1 MSVKIHHNIPG
12 IPLLIRQK
20 SLKDEPVFFVKKDFQ
35 YYLTLMQETSERY
48 NCHIHA
54 YALMSDYVYILAT
67 PYTDGGVSLLMRSLN
82 NDYVSYINRT
92 YDVVGALWK
101 SEFDSSLIDCNEYLL
116 DCMRFI
122 EEEPVRS
129 NVIKKPVDYE
139 WTSFHSNAIKEN
151 NVHLKA
157 HELYLNISDDENI
170 RLQAYRNL
178 FEKPLDCDTVENI
191 TTALN
196 KELPLGTEQFV
207 EKVTQFLKK
216 EKKPA
221 SAECGDC
228 IMQF

>member
-1 MSVKIHHNIPG
+1 MSAKIHDNIPS

-35 YYLTLMQETSERY
+35 YYLALLQETSEKY

-54 YALMSDYVYILAT
+54 YALMSNYVYILAT
-67 PYTDGGVSLLMRSLN
+67 SYADGGVSLMMRALN
-82 NDYVSYINRT
+82 KDYVSYINKK

-122 EEEPVRS
+122 EEEPVRCR
-129 NVIKKPVDYE
+129 VKKQPEDYE
-139 WTSFHSNAIKEN
+139 WTSFNLNAIKVEN
-151 NVHLKA
+151 SHLKA
-157 HELYLNISDDENI
+157 HEIYLNISDNENK

-196 KELPLGTEQFV
+196 IGLPLGTEQFV
-207 EKVTQFLKK
+207 EKVKQFLKK
-216 EKKPA
+216 EKKPE